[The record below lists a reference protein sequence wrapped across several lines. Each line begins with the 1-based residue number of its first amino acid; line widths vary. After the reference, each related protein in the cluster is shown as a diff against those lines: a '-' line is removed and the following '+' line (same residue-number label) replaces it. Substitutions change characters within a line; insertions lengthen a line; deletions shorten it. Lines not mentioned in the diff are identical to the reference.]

1 MGSVKNG
8 LCKEC
13 WGGRYSKYFRASLF
27 LKNHCI
33 SAIFQ
38 WMQHFGCKY
47 PPEQD
52 CYGARFSD
60 WLRSPTPA
68 PYNCFGNGSAMRV
81 SPCPQAIIAFLESH
95 SFEDAVRNA
104 VSMGGD
110 SDTIGAI
117 AGSIAWAYYY
127 DRRDDT
133 F

>member
-1 MGSVKNG
+1 
-8 LCKEC
+8 
-13 WGGRYSKYFRASLF
+13 
-27 LKNHCI
+27 
-33 SAIFQ
+33 
-38 WMQHFGCKY
+38 MQHFGCKY

-52 CYGARFSD
+52 CYGARFAD

-68 PYNCFGNGSAMRV
+68 TYNSFVNGSAMRV
-81 SPCPQAIIAFLESH
+81 SPCPQAIIAFLESD

-127 DRRDDT
+127 DRSDDT
-133 F
+133 FSRLIDAVNKYLPQEFIRIIEEFESVRHV